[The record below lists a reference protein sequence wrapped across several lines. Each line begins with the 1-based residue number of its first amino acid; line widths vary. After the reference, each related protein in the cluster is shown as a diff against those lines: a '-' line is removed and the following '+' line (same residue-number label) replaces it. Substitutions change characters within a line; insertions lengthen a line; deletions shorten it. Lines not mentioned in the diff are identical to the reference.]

1 MLLLGRTG
9 VVLLQPA
16 GSGVIHNFVLVRN
29 AIRGSRSPLFHD
41 SYTCPL
47 VSGYALMPD
56 RKGTV
61 SGFVVAGFGA
71 GAAVFDAVATA
82 VVNPSNT
89 PPDPVTGYYGE
100 VRDEEMITNKAFGSH
115 LLGCIKE
122 GSQSAHLSFRR
133 CGGRSKHFTLGANL
147 DLVISILAATLKP
160 DLNADATATP

>member
-1 MLLLGRTG
+1 MGLGGSCICLLEA
-9 VVLLQPA
+9 P
-16 GSGVIHNFVLVRN
+16 GVIFQQSALVRN
-29 AIRGSRSPLFHD
+29 ATRSSLSPLFHD

-89 PPDPVTGYYGE
+89 PPDPATGYYGE
-100 VRDEEMITNKAFGSH
+100 VRDKEISQAFGSH
-115 LLGCIKE
+115 LLGCFKNDPNP
-122 GSQSAHLSFRR
+122 H
-133 CGGRSKHFTLGANL
+133 T
-147 DLVISILAATLKP
+147 
-160 DLNADATATP
+160 